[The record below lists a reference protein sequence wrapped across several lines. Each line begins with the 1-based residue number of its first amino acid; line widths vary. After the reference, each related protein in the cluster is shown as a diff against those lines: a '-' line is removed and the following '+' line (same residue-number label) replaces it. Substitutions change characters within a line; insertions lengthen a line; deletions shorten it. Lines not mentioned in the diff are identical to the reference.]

1 MPALHQVFDQAAE
14 GYDALRSRVIPCFQD
29 FYGTIARLVPECP
42 QGEPAVLD
50 LGAGT
55 GLVSAVVR
63 AACPGSRILAV
74 DESAGMLER
83 LEERFAHDERVSTMV
98 MDYASGNLPAGWDL
112 IVSALSIHHLDD
124 AGKKRLFARL
134 FGRLKPGGWF
144 INADLVQGSS
154 QEVER
159 GYQDAWREHLEASG
173 IPREE
178 LDEIY
183 QRMTYDR
190 TSSLE
195 AQLIWLRARGFVD
208 VDCHYKYNNFAVYA
222 GRRPGGPEATH

>member
-1 MPALHQVFDQAAE
+1 MAALHQVFDQAAA

-29 FYGTIARLVPECP
+29 FYGTIARLVPGGSER
-42 QGEPAVLD
+42 EPAVLD

-55 GLVSAVVR
+55 GLVSAVVK
-63 AACPGSRILAV
+63 AARPGCRILAV
-74 DESAGMLER
+74 DESAGMLQR
-83 LEERFAHDERVSTMV
+83 LEERFAGDEQVSTMV
-98 MDYASGNLPAGWDL
+98 LDYGTGILPGGWDL

-124 AGKKRLFARL
+124 PSKKRLFARL
-134 FGRLKPGGWF
+134 FDRLEPGGWF

-159 GYQDAWREHLEASG
+159 GYQEAWREHLEASG

-190 TSSLE
+190 TASLE
-195 AQLIWLRARGFVD
+195 AQLIWLRGCGFVD

-222 GRRPGGPEATH
+222 GRRPGGPQAAH

>member
-1 MPALHQVFDQAAE
+1 MPALRRVFDQAAE
-14 GYDALRSRVIPCFQD
+14 NYDALRSRVIPCFQD
-29 FYGTIARLVPECP
+29 FYGSIARLVPRCP
-42 QGEPAVLD
+42 GGEMAVLD

-74 DESAGMLER
+74 DESAGMLQR
-83 LEERFAHDERVSTMV
+83 LEERFAGDEQVGTMV
-98 MDYASGNLPAGWDL
+98 MDYGAGILPGGWDL

-124 AGKKRLFARL
+124 AGKKRLFVRL
-134 FGRLKPGGWF
+134 YDRLNPGGWF

-159 GYQDAWREHLEASG
+159 GYQEAWREHLEASG
-173 IPREE
+173 IPRGE
-178 LDEIY
+178 LEDIY

-195 AQLIWLRARGFVD
+195 GQLIWLRNCGFVD

-222 GRRPGGPEATH
+222 GRRPSGPEAAH